1 MAVLKYLYLSL
12 GIILYIL
19 FNIMSYTMAS
29 FDGLLVTKILFSL
42 LSLGVLIIDYIVI
55 LKTEWLLK
63 KPFSSLTTYSKFMFY
78 LGIIIAPLISLYYQ
92 S

>member
-1 MAVLKYLYLSL
+1 MAILKYVYLSL
-12 GIILYIL
+12 GIILYVL
-19 FNIMSYTMAS
+19 FNVMSYTMPS
-29 FDGLLVTKILFSL
+29 FDGKLATKILFSM
-42 LSLGVLIIDYIVI
+42 LSLGVLILDYIVI

-63 KPFSSLTTYSKFMFY
+63 KPFTSLTTYSKFMLY